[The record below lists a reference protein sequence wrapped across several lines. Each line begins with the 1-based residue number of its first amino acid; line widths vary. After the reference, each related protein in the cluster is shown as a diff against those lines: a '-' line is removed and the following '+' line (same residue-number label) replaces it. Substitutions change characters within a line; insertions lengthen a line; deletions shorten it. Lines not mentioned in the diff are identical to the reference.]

1 MTSFAKNT
9 NVFILFATFEDE
21 PEHIWG
27 VYSNVAA
34 AQEELERVKRV
45 CGKPSMN
52 VSVELH
58 IENFII
64 ENGD

>member
-1 MTSFAKNT
+1 MTNEC
-9 NVFILFATFEDE
+9 VFILFVTFKDE
-21 PEHIWG
+21 PEHVWG

-52 VSVELH
+52 VSVELR
-58 IENFII
+58 IEDFII
-64 ENGD
+64 EG